1 MLLLLWVMLV
11 GFGFPVAAPAA
22 ALHGFPMARALVIG
36 KGTVAGILFLAFS

>member
-22 ALHGFPMARALVIG
+22 ALLGFPIARALVIG
-36 KGTVAGILFLAFS
+36 NGTVA